1 MCVVMEHCARILS
14 SNCSDAMGER
24 EEGRK
29 RRKEKKR
36 EEKKEKQK
44 KERKAV
50 ARTYVPFRVGNL
62 VRYATVV
69 HNMRRLWWRRGS
81 LRHSHA

>member
-1 MCVVMEHCARILS
+1 MNYPKLELRKLSNATIHRMLFWGESVCVVMEHCARILS

-36 EEKKEKQK
+36 EEKKETKEGK
-44 KERKAV
+44 KSSR
-50 ARTYVPFRVGNL
+50 
-62 VRYATVV
+62 
-69 HNMRRLWWRRGS
+69 
-81 LRHSHA
+81 

>member
-29 RRKEKKR
+29 RRKEERGKEGNKR
-36 EEKKEKQK
+36 RKEKQS
-44 KERKAV
+44 V
-50 ARTYVPFRVGNL
+50 GRTLQGWKFGK
-62 VRYATVV
+62 VR
-69 HNMRRLWWRRGS
+69 HRS
-81 LRHSHA
+81 S